1 MEITSQPAG
10 DAVDLH
16 LKGRLDGYWAD
27 HLSRSLEETMRQGH
41 HHIRL
46 NMIEVVYV
54 SSLGIRVLVTFHK
67 KAQAIDGTL
76 VVSDASA
83 AVKKVLEMVGLT
95 AQFMPPEKPAAA
107 PNVSVAPARAFDCAS
122 ASIEV
127 FDLGEAFDLASGQ
140 PLRYEVIGQ
149 PALLDGCRFRESDCR
164 KVTFPESSFAIGL
177 GAFGQGFA
185 DCHNRFGEFLAVA
198 GAAAYQPTDGSN
210 IPDFLVAEGSLV
222 PEMQVLY
229 GAVCTGPFPKLARFE
244 SKPDRAAIG
253 LAELAD
259 AALET
264 SGGEQAGIVCVA
276 ESAGLVGASL
286 RRPPVNRAG
295 NAAPFGHPEIRR
307 WLSFTTE
314 PAYSRA
320 LVVAVGVASRSASGP
335 LGELLR
341 PLGGASDIFGHFH
354 AAAFSYRPLQRGMI
368 DMKKTVRS
376 LFEHE
381 TLHGILHLISD
392 DRVAAGVSES
402 EFVRGACWIGSMGSQ
417 A

>member
-1 MEITSQPAG
+1 
-10 DAVDLH
+10 
-16 LKGRLDGYWAD
+16 
-27 HLSRSLEETMRQGH
+27 MRQGH

-46 NMIEVVYV
+46 NMIEVMYL

-67 KAQAIDGTL
+67 KAQAIEGTL

-95 AQFMPPEKPAAA
+95 AQLMPPVMPAAA
-107 PNVSVAPARAFDCAS
+107 SGASTPLARALDCES
-122 ASIEV
+122 ASLEV
-127 FDLGEAFDLASGQ
+127 FELAGGQ
-140 PLRYEVIGQ
+140 PLSCEVIGE
-149 PALLDGCRFRESDCR
+149 PGLLNGCRFSESNCR
-164 KVTFPESSFAIGL
+164 KVAFPESSLAIGL

-185 DCHNRFGEFLAVA
+185 ECHDRFGEFLAVA

-210 IPDFLVAEGSLV
+210 VPDFLVAEGSLI

-229 GAVCTGPFPKLARFE
+229 GAVCTGPFSTLARFE

-253 LAELAD
+253 LAELAG
-259 AALET
+259 AALDI
-264 SGGEQAGIVCVA
+264 SGAQQVGIVCVA

-286 RRPPVNRAG
+286 RRAPVNG
-295 NAAPFGHPEIRR
+295 NGDAAPFRHPEIRQ

-320 LVVAVGVASRSASGP
+320 LAVVAGVASRSSSGA

-341 PLGGASDIFGHFH
+341 PLAGTGSVWGHFH
-354 AAAFSYRPLQRGMI
+354 AAAFSYRPLQRGVI
-368 DMKKTVRS
+368 DLKQTVRS

-381 TLHGILHLISD
+381 TLQGILHLISD
-392 DRVAAGVSES
+392 DRVAVGTSDS
-402 EFVRGACWIGSMGSQ
+402 EFVRGACWIGSIRS
-417 A
+417 